1 MIQTIGFDA
10 DDTLWQNEHLY
21 ADARRKYDAILRSS
35 ASVNG
40 HGIPANLDDIV
51 HEIEVGNLPYY
62 GYGITSFVM
71 SLIETAIRVTDG
83 RITGREL
90 GEIQDIAKQMV
101 AAEVELLDAVEETL
115 ADLSADYPLI
125 LITKGDLLH
134 QQKKVARSGIEHYFV
149 HVEVVSEK
157 SPESYAQVLR
167 RLDIIPERF
176 VMVGNSM
183 RSDILPVTALGGRG
197 IYVPNDQTWHF
208 ENADLPED
216 AAESVIEANGMRE
229 VPALIR
235 RLDSDS

>member
-134 QQKKVARSGIEHYFV
+134 QQRRWRSQALSITLCTSKLSARNHRRAMLKYCGGWILSGAI
-149 HVEVVSEK
+149 
-157 SPESYAQVLR
+157 R
-167 RLDIIPERF
+167 D
-176 VMVGNSM
+176 
-183 RSDILPVTALGGRG
+183 GR
-197 IYVPNDQTWHF
+197 
-208 ENADLPED
+208 
-216 AAESVIEANGMRE
+216 
-229 VPALIR
+229 
-235 RLDSDS
+235 